1 MGCVRGACRWRVI
14 GRRVIEIRV
23 CACPGRDRRAEERAL
38 SGSIGD
44 DDELAPTPSKTL
56 DTQLDSPAI
65 DPFPPAAAATRTLA
79 DARRKLDGAPSARTP
94 LSKRRRAD
102 SAADED
108 DELEYSVPVT
118 GRRNFQLL
126 MKIRDS
132 LEVARQL
139 ERSGQRLSSLLQQH
153 SSGESSASAGVA
165 VAGLRCEERVES
177 DAQRSSPGSSTPL
190 QSSGG
195 LSTLLLP
202 NPHSHESV
210 VKQELLIEM
219 PGSSFLPMPQP
230 IHAFQQALA
239 QPYLQQV
246 QLQPTNMAL
255 NYQFVQHPAYPTAVA
270 NTSAAG
276 AEPRGYTMFMSSD
289 GTAPATAGAYLHSTW
304 ASASAAQH
312 TAQALHSSDRLP
324 FEGCSVAVPMTYAQ
338 HTAATS
344 WIPTASISNA
354 APPSGGYDAV
364 DSAAPPKSSP
374 SNKPSVAND
383 SQPTPRPEQHQ
394 TPTPVSPAVDT
405 PRKAIARRT
414 AQKQTRHDEVVP
426 SILPGQQ
433 TRAIVIEISHETI
446 SETAKLASDSA
457 SPSAC
462 PAPASLRTPGSC
474 ASDSD
479 KENA

>member
-1 MGCVRGACRWRVI
+1 
-14 GRRVIEIRV
+14 
-23 CACPGRDRRAEERAL
+23 
-38 SGSIGD
+38 
-44 DDELAPTPSKTL
+44 
-56 DTQLDSPAI
+56 
-65 DPFPPAAAATRTLA
+65 
-79 DARRKLDGAPSARTP
+79 
-94 LSKRRRAD
+94 
-102 SAADED
+102 
-108 DELEYSVPVT
+108 
-118 GRRNFQLL
+118 
-126 MKIRDS
+126 MKIRNS

-139 ERSGQRLSSLLQQH
+139 ERSGQRLSSLLQPQQH
-153 SSGESSASAGVA
+153 SSGESSASASAGAA

-195 LSTLLLP
+195 LSTLLGTLP
-202 NPHSHESV
+202 NPHAHESG
-210 VKQELLIEM
+210 VKQELLLEM
-219 PGSSFLPMPQP
+219 PGSSFVPLPLHVPQQF
-230 IHAFQQALA
+230 HAFPQALG

-255 NYQFVQHPAYPTAVA
+255 NYQFVQRPAYTTAV

-276 AEPRGYTMFMSSD
+276 SEPRGYTMLMSAE
-289 GTAPATAGAYLHSTW
+289 GPMPGTAGAYLHGSW
-304 ASASAAQH
+304 ASASVSAAQQQQQ
-312 TAQALHSSDRLP
+312 QALHSSDRLP

-344 WIPTASISNA
+344 WIPTAPSSSA
-354 APPSGGYDAV
+354 APPTGGYDAV

-374 SNKPSVAND
+374 SNKPSAASD
-383 SQPTPRPEQHQ
+383 SQPTARPEQRQ
-394 TPTPVSPAVDT
+394 TPTPAPAPASPAVDT
-405 PRKAIARRT
+405 PRKAAARRT

-446 SETAKLASDSA
+446 SETAKLVSDSA

-462 PAPASLRTPGSC
+462 PAPATLRTPGSC

-479 KENA
+479 KENT

>member
-1 MGCVRGACRWRVI
+1 MPCVIACRWRVI

-44 DDELAPTPSKTL
+44 EDELAPTPSKTL
-56 DTQLDSPAI
+56 GSPAA
-65 DPFPPAAAATRTLA
+65 DPFPPAATRTLV
-79 DARRKLDGAPSARTP
+79 DARRKLDAAPSARMP

-139 ERSGQRLSSLLQQH
+139 ERSGQRLSSLLHQH

-195 LSTLLLP
+195 LSTLLGTLP
-202 NPHSHESV
+202 NPHSQESV

-219 PGSSFLPMPQP
+219 PGSSFLPLPLPQP
-230 IHAFQQALA
+230 IHTFQQALA

-246 QLQPTNMAL
+246 QFQPSNMAL
-255 NYQFVQHPAYPTAVA
+255 NYQFVQRPAYPTAVA

-276 AEPRGYTMFMSSD
+276 PEPRGYAMLMSAE
-289 GTAPATAGAYLHSTW
+289 GTAPAAAGAYLQGTW
-304 ASASAAQH
+304 ASAAQP
-312 TAQALHSSDRLP
+312 QALHSSDRLP

-344 WIPTASISNA
+344 WIPTALSSSA

-374 SNKPSVAND
+374 SNKPSTSVAND
-383 SQPTPRPEQHQ
+383 SQSTPRPEQHQ
-394 TPTPVSPAVDT
+394 TPAPASPAVDT
-405 PRKAIARRT
+405 PRKATARRA
-414 AQKQTRHDEVVP
+414 AQKQIRHDEVVP

-446 SETAKLASDSA
+446 SETAKLVSDSA
-457 SPSAC
+457 SSSAC
-462 PAPASLRTPGSC
+462 PAPASLRMPGSC